1 MNRDGNTE
9 MEQFYASMLAE
20 LKTEQTEREEGGSL
34 EQLFTEWA
42 SGLLAEKGEVEDNPQ
57 IAYEERFTGTR
68 KQHKINA
75 YFISENNLTLEL
87 YITLFKGTDKPVR
100 VGKEEIE
107 TACKRITNFFRKG
120 IYNEDY
126 AGGIE
131 DASEIFDLV
140 STLAHSKELR
150 GNLERVNMIIL
161 TDGIYNGDK
170 PADSQ
175 IFDYPLYYRVVD
187 LEYLFNISEKSHT
200 PIRVDFKSEGIR
212 IPCVA
217 SPSGNEKYQSYLAII
232 PGEVLAGLY
241 ERYGSRLL
249 EQNVRS
255 FLQFT
260 GKINKG
266 IRKTIL
272 EEPEMFLAFNNGLA
286 VTAGELL
293 LESSERGEPV
303 ISEIT
308 DLQIVNGGQTTAS
321 LYHTLKKDK
330 ADLARVFVQ
339 AKISVI
345 NNREHFADIV
355 ARISE
360 CANTQ
365 NKVSISDLSSN
376 NPWHIQLEKLSRSL
390 VVSSG
395 QGKEQQTCWFYER
408 ARGQYKNARQREGFT
423 RSRQKM
429 FDLKYPVSQRFT
441 KEEVAKYVNVWKE
454 VFDGRKL
461 VIGPHVV
468 VRGGQKNYQQFMR
481 YNLSEQPDSVYF
493 EDLVARMIVF
503 RTAEKIYGVKPHAI
517 GDMRYITVPYAIAYL
532 GYQTDYRLDLYKIWK
547 NQGLSED
554 LKSFLYTLM
563 VEVEKFIRQNAPG
576 ALYGEWAKKEECWE
590 ALKNTVLDVDFGQ
603 IGQEFADPEKYAQ
616 RHRVTEEQ
624 LQRQK
629 TEEEI
634 ASVYSVPP
642 LVWKEIGE
650 WGEHTGLLST
660 AQLDD
665 AFKFRQK
672 VKKKSAL
679 SEIERRHGMEMIGIV
694 AEKAPEI
701 LFRMDE
707 LAETPEKEEEEEI
720 TPALVEKIVA
730 WDKKNRVLLDY
741 EYRFMQTLA
750 SGQKEWN
757 EKNIAIARL
766 NLNKVRKRGFKE

>member
-1 MNRDGNTE
+1 
-9 MEQFYASMLAE
+9 MLGE
-20 LKTEQTEREEGGSL
+20 LRTEQTEREEGGSL

-42 SGLLAEKGEVEDNPQ
+42 SGLLAEKGEVEDNPH

-68 KQHKINA
+68 KQHKING
-75 YFISENNLTLEL
+75 YFIPENNLTLEL
-87 YITLFKGTDKPVR
+87 YITIFTGTDKIVR
-100 VGKEEIE
+100 IGKEEIE

-131 DASEIFDLV
+131 VASEIFDLV
-140 STLAHSKELR
+140 STLAKSKELR

-161 TDGIYNGDK
+161 TDGVYNGEI
-170 PADSQ
+170 PADQQ
-175 IFDYPLYYRVVD
+175 ICDYPLYYRVVD
-187 LEYLFNISEKSHT
+187 LEYLFNIAEKSHA
-200 PIRVDFKSEGIR
+200 PIRVDFKSEGVR

-217 SPSGNEKYQSYLAII
+217 SPSDSGKYQSYLAII
-232 PGEVLAGLY
+232 PGGVLAGLY

-286 VTAGELL
+286 VTAGELV
-293 LESSERGEPV
+293 LEPSEQGESL
-303 ISEIT
+303 IAEIT

-330 ADLARVFVQ
+330 ADISRVFVQ

-345 NNREHFADIV
+345 SNREHFADIV

-390 VVSSG
+390 VVPSV
-395 QGKEQQTCWFYER
+395 QGKQQQTYWFYER

-423 RSRQKM
+423 KSRQKM
-429 FDLKYPVSQRFT
+429 FDAKYPTGQRFT
-441 KEEVAKYVNVWKE
+441 KEDVAKYINVWQE
-454 VFDGRKL
+454 VSEGRRL

-481 YNLSEQPDSVYF
+481 YNLAELPDSVYF

-503 RTAEKIYGVKPHAI
+503 RTAEKIYGVKPHSI
-517 GDMRYITVPYAIAYL
+517 GDMRYITVPYAIAWL
-532 GYQTDYRLDLYKIWK
+532 GYKIDYRLDLYKIWK
-547 NQGLSED
+547 NQGLSEE
-554 LKSFLYTLM
+554 LKSFFYTLM
-563 VEVEKFIRQNAPG
+563 VEVENFIRVHAPG
-576 ALYGEWAKKEECWE
+576 SLYGEWAKKEECWMSLKE
-590 ALKNTVLDVDFGQ
+590 ADLGVDFGQ
-603 IGQEFADPEKYAQ
+603 IGKDFADPEKYAQ
-616 RHRVTEEQ
+616 RHPVTEEQ
-624 LQRQK
+624 LQKQK
-629 TEEEI
+629 IDEEKELI
-634 ASVYSVPP
+634 YSIPP
-642 LVWKEIGE
+642 QVWKKIGE
-650 WGEHTGLLST
+650 WGEETGLLSMT
-660 AQLDD
+660 HLDD
-665 AFKFRQK
+665 AFRFRQK
-672 VKKKSAL
+672 VKKRSDL
-679 SEIERRHGMEMIGIV
+679 SEIERRHGVEIIGMV

-701 LFRMDE
+701 LFDVDE
-707 LAETPEKEEEEEI
+707 WTDVSESVELQPEI
-720 TPALVEKIVA
+720 TPGLVEKIVA
-730 WDKKNRVLLDY
+730 WDKKNKVLLDY
-741 EYRFMQTLA
+741 EFGFMQALA
-750 SGQKEWN
+750 TGRKEWN
-757 EKNIAIARL
+757 EKNINIVRL
-766 NLNKVRKRGFKE
+766 NLNKVRKKGFTI

>member
-1 MNRDGNTE
+1 M
-9 MEQFYASMLAE
+9 
-20 LKTEQTEREEGGSL
+20 
-34 EQLFTEWA
+34 
-42 SGLLAEKGEVEDNPQ
+42 
-57 IAYEERFTGTR
+57 
-68 KQHKINA
+68 
-75 YFISENNLTLEL
+75 
-87 YITLFKGTDKPVR
+87 
-100 VGKEEIE
+100 
-107 TACKRITNFFRKG
+107 
-120 IYNEDY
+120 
-126 AGGIE
+126 
-131 DASEIFDLV
+131 
-140 STLAHSKELR
+140 
-150 GNLERVNMIIL
+150 
-161 TDGIYNGDK
+161 
-170 PADSQ
+170 
-175 IFDYPLYYRVVD
+175 VD

-293 LESSERGEPV
+293 LEPSERGEPV

-330 ADLARVFVQ
+330 ADLSRVFVQ

-481 YNLSEQPDSVYF
+481 YNLSEQPDNVYF

-547 NQGLSED
+547 NRGLSED

-629 TEEEI
+629 TEEEM

-650 WGEHTGLLST
+650 WGEQTGLLST

-707 LAETPEKEEEEEI
+707 LAETPEKGKEEEI

-750 SGQKEWN
+750 TGQKEWN